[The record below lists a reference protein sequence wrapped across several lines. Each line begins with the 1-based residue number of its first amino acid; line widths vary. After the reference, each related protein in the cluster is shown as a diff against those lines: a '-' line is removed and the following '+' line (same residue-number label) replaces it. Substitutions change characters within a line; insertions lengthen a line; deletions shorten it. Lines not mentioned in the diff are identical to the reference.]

1 MENKDIKK
9 IFGLLLFIGGAYTV
23 YKNWDK
29 KKPSEKELTE
39 TSGQLSNK
47 TLGYAALIGGGL
59 LFLSK

>member
-9 IFGLLLFIGGAYTV
+9 MIGLLLVLGGTYTV
-23 YKNWDK
+23 YKNWNE
-29 KKPSEKELTE
+29 KKPTEKELTE

-47 TLGYAALIGGGL
+47 TLGYVALIGGGL